1 MNKSICDLHDQ
12 FRSFTKIDETTLL
25 DVNMKRQWT
34 LLDSPIINMFVISI
48 TLALDDARVIQI
60 LEDCMFPS

>member
-1 MNKSICDLHDQ
+1 MNKSICDLPDQ